1 MPYPPEHKVAVYAQA
16 VRGLIAL
23 ESDPEKRLKYL
34 DFIDIYAALED
45 NERARY
51 QRDYSP
57 GGQDHEP
64 ICRTLSRGGYAT
76 RHAAGRGPGSGTA
89 AATEIRNPT
98 RNSTATY
105 LEQANEQ
112 TLLEWS
118 ERILTADRLDEVL
131 H

>member
-51 QRDYSP
+51 QRDYPQEAKTMSRFAERFREE
-57 GGQDHEP
+57 GMQQGMQQGEALVLE
-64 ICRTLSRGGYAT
+64 RLLRLKFGTLPETVQQRISSRLT
-76 RHAAGRGPGSGTA
+76 SKPCWSGPSGS
-89 AATEIRNPT
+89 
-98 RNSTATY
+98 
-105 LEQANEQ
+105 
-112 TLLEWS
+112 
-118 ERILTADRLDEVL
+118 
-131 H
+131 